1 MAAESPLMEST
12 RSLHLLRRNAWLLLA
27 SALVAFAL
35 AIAVGLTQ
43 TEVYRASAVLQ
54 VSPARIDWGLTQA
67 AEKMLRQFALQVDTT
82 ERLLSAIDRL
92 ELDVPPERLEDAVTV
107 ASLKDQFLI
116 QIDVDHPDPVAARDL
131 ANTLAEEYVVSHA
144 SRSLELD
151 RRDRVDIRILEL
163 APAATLQWPQ
173 LPTLAGAGAV
183 LGLALGGILVFA
195 SEQLSR
201 GRLRT
206 PEAAGAIGAAVL
218 GTIPGDPIAEGAQRA
233 RVTAVVDAAKE
244 ALMEL
249 SAYAR
254 ILLQRGWIP
263 LLIGLAAAV
272 AAFAFAKV
280 APATYRSG
288 VILQAEPARFE
299 AGMILAAEQLLN
311 QFANQIQ
318 TTDRAQTV
326 ISGLGLPLT
335 TERFLEEVE
344 VFPIPE
350 DFLIRVEVGL
360 PDGDQAVQAANL
372 LAQDYVAYHAQA
384 IVDIDPRDRVR
395 ISVLE
400 PARRFWLHWPRARI
414 LAPAAGLLGA
424 VLGGLLVL
432 GMEYFEAGVLRST
445 QDAERRLSVPVLGSI
460 PSSPNPE
467 SGRRWPR
474 TRPG

>member
-1 MAAESPLMEST
+1 MES
-12 RSLHLLRRNAWLLLA
+12 RLSLHLLRSNAWLLLA
-27 SALVAFAL
+27 SALAASAL
-35 AIAVGLTQ
+35 AVAVGLAQ
-43 TEVYRASAVLQ
+43 TEVYRASAALQ

-92 ELDVPPERLEDAVTV
+92 QLDVPPQRLEGAVTV

-116 QIDVDHPDPVAARDL
+116 QIDVDHPDPITAQEL
-131 ANTLAEEYVVSHA
+131 ANTLAKEYVISHA

-151 RRDRVDIRILEL
+151 RRDRVDIGILEL
-163 APAATLQWPQ
+163 APAGTLQWPQ

-183 LGLALGGILVFA
+183 FGFILGGVLVFA
-195 SEQLSR
+195 SARLGQ

-206 PEAAGAIGAAVL
+206 PEAAGAIGTTVL
-218 GTIPGDPIAEGAQRA
+218 GAIPGESMARRA
-233 RVTAVVDAAKE
+233 RRARTAQEV
-244 ALMEL
+244 LMEL

-254 ILLQRGWIP
+254 ILLRRGWIP
-263 LLIGLAAAV
+263 LLVGLVAAV
-272 AAFAFAKV
+272 GAFAFAKV

-299 AGMILAAEQLLN
+299 AGMIFAAEQLLN

-318 TTDRAQTV
+318 TTDRAQGV
-326 ISGLGLPLT
+326 IDSLSLPLT

-344 VFPIPE
+344 VIPIPE

-360 PDGDQAVQAANL
+360 PDGDQAVQAANV
-372 LAQDYVAYHAQA
+372 LALEYVSYHAQA

-424 VLGGLLVL
+424 VLGGLLIL
-432 GMEYFEAGVLRST
+432 GMEYFEAGVLRSS
-445 QDAERRLSVPVLGSI
+445 QDAERRLAVPVLGTI
-460 PSSPNPE
+460 PAKSNPE
-467 SGRRWPR
+467 SGRRWPWAR
-474 TRPG
+474 AG

>member
-1 MAAESPLMEST
+1 MEPR
-12 RSLHLLRRNAWLLLA
+12 RSFRLLRGNAWLLLA
-27 SALVAFAL
+27 SALAASAVAV
-35 AIAVGLTQ
+35 AVGLVQ

-67 AEKMLRQFALQVDTT
+67 AEKMLRQFALQVNTT

-92 ELDVPPERLEDAVTV
+92 QLDVPPQRLEGAVTV

-116 QIDVDHPDPVAARDL
+116 QIDVDHPDPLTAQEL
-131 ANTLAEEYVVSHA
+131 ANTLAGEYVVSHA

-151 RRDRVDIRILEL
+151 RRDRVDISILEL
-163 APAATLQWPQ
+163 APAGTLQWPQ
-173 LPTLAGAGAV
+173 IPTLAGAGAV
-183 LGLALGGILVFA
+183 FGLVLGGVVVFGWA
-195 SEQLSR
+195 RLGQ

-206 PEAAGAIGAAVL
+206 PEAVSAIGTPVL
-218 GTIPGDPIAEGAQRA
+218 GAVPGEAKPEGSRLA
-233 RVTAVVDAAKE
+233 RVTAVVGTARE
-244 ALMEL
+244 VLMEL

-254 ILLQRGWIP
+254 ILFRRGWIP
-263 LLIGLAAAV
+263 LLVGLVAAV
-272 AAFAFAKV
+272 GAFAFAKV

-299 AGMILAAEQLLN
+299 AGMVFAAEQLLN
-311 QFANQIQ
+311 QFAVQIQ
-318 TTDRAQTV
+318 ITDRAQTV
-326 ISGLGLPLT
+326 IDSLGLPLT
-335 TERFLEEVE
+335 TEQFLEEVA
-344 VFPIPE
+344 VIPIPE

-360 PDGDQAVQAANL
+360 PDGDQAVQAANI

-400 PARRFWLHWPRARI
+400 PARRFWLHWPRARL

-432 GMEYFEAGVLRST
+432 GMEYFEAGVLRSA
-445 QDAERRLSVPVLGSI
+445 QDAERRLAVPVLGTI
-460 PSSPNPE
+460 PTAPNRE

-474 TRPG
+474 PRAG